1 MVLSY
6 PEYAGISYA
15 RKQRLNE
22 QIADIRYA

>member
-15 RKQRLNE
+15 RRQRLNE